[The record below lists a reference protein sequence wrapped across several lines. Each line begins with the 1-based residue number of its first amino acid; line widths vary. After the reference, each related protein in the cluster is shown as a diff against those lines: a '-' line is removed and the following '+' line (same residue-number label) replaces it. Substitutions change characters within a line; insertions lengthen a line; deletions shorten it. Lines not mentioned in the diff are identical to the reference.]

1 LIIRLEIYASNVDF
15 AQDHVWL
22 HILRICLCF
31 DFWIEIEMTSPSVTI
46 KVSCMLATLS
56 MRATRLIAM
65 VLIFPHLVLVIKIVG
80 MRLSRLSIC
89 FNIVYDSLLV
99 VISGSI
105 FVSIV
110 LEIVSLFHCL
120 DWSKFDYC
128 IRYYYSFL
136 NY

>member
-1 LIIRLEIYASNVDF
+1 
-15 AQDHVWL
+15 
-22 HILRICLCF
+22 
-31 DFWIEIEMTSPSVTI
+31 MTSPSVTI

-89 FNIVYDSLLV
+89 FNIVYDSLFV

-120 DWSKFDYC
+120 D
-128 IRYYYSFL
+128 
-136 NY
+136 